1 MEIKK
6 EEVETMKLTVQVIL
20 LSIILPSAVLKGAN
34 IKNGKSIYDRSCSSC
49 HGANGTPNP
58 AVEKMFNV
66 HMRNLS
72 STDVQAQTD
81 DQLKSVIT
89 NGKGKM
95 RPVKS
100 ITGSALDDV
109 VAYIRTFKK

>member
-1 MEIKK
+1 MEVKK

-34 IKNGKSIYDRSCSSC
+34 IKNGKAVYDRFCSSC

-72 STDVQAQTD
+72 STDVQTQTD

-100 ITGSALDDV
+100 ISGSALDDV